1 MGWSPFRRSGLTH
14 HQQSASFKGYTLV
27 TPIGGEA
34 SYLIDM
40 SGQVAHRWLFR
51 GMRPI
56 YGRLLP
62 TGNLLALATDAPPDG
77 MPAPE
82 AMFLPFEE
90 RLRTLGAN
98 ATMLVEVDWGGE
110 VVWEYRNPAIHHDF
124 VRMANGNTLLPLTV
138 ELSEDVSRRVRGGTR
153 ERGKQPAMLADDVI
167 EVNPNGREVNR
178 HHVWQLLDPVRD
190 PICPVEHRGEWT
202 HVNGLDV
209 TPSGDIVFSCRE
221 ISRVGMIDSSSGKLP
236 WKLAV
241 TSHQHHP
248 TVLENGNIQIF
259 DNGQHTAGMS
269 RSRIIEVSP
278 KDSSIV
284 WEFVASPPPQFYSS
298 HISGAQRLPGDNV
311 LVCEG
316 ISGRM
321 FEITRKGET
330 VWEWQSPFTVMR
342 RGAPTSMVFRAHRY
356 GLNDP
361 ALAGRE
367 LDAGQYRELNRAYG
381 LRE

>member
-1 MGWSPFRRSGLTH
+1 MGGD
-14 HQQSASFKGYTLV
+14 
-27 TPIGGEA
+27 A

-62 TGNLLALATDAPPDG
+62 NGRLLALATDAPPDG
-77 MPAPE
+77 MPAQE
-82 AMFLPFEE
+82 AQFLPFEQ

-98 ATMLVEVDWGGE
+98 ATMLVEVEWGGE

-124 VRMANGNTLLPLTV
+124 ARLANGNILLPLTV
-138 ELSEDVSRRVRGGTR
+138 ELSEDFGRRVRGGNR
-153 ERGKQPAMLADDVI
+153 ERGKQPVMLADDII

-221 ISRVGMIDSSSGKLP
+221 VSRVGLIDGSSGKLP
-236 WKLAV
+236 WKLAL

-248 TVLENGNIQIF
+248 TVLGNGNIQIF
-259 DNGQHTAGMS
+259 DNGQHTGGMS

-278 KDSSIV
+278 KDSSIA
-284 WEFVASPPPQFYSS
+284 WEFLASPPQQFYSS

-316 ISGRM
+316 LSGRV

-330 VWEWQSPFTVMR
+330 VWEWQSPFTVIR
-342 RGAPTSMVFRAHRY
+342 RGAPTSMIFRAHRY
-356 GLNDP
+356 SLDDP
-361 ALAGRE
+361 ALTGRE
-367 LDAGQYRELNRAYG
+367 VNAGQYRELNRAYG
-381 LRE
+381 LTD